1 MGQNKVNMGQDN
13 AKTSQNNPG
22 RVERIVEMGE
32 SVISPLAA
40 TEQVVRG
47 AIDRVRRTAG
57 LQ

>member
-1 MGQNKVNMGQDN
+1 MAPRLHGVVDRMEGVV
-13 AKTSQNNPG
+13 A